1 MTIDIMGEQ
10 RLLTVHLDGEID
22 HHNASLVKSAVEK
35 EIRRTGAVNIA
46 FDFSRVTFMDSSG
59 VGLILGRYKTV
70 KSLGG
75 KIFIFGASYD
85 IERLLM
91 MSGVSKIAEIL
102 GGVTYEK

>member
-1 MTIDIMGEQ
+1 MTITLNGGQ
-10 RLLTVHLDGEID
+10 RLLTVNLDGEID
-22 HHNASLVKSAVEK
+22 HHNATLIKNAVEK

-46 FDFSRVTFMDSSG
+46 FNFSKVTFMDSSG
-59 VGLILGRYKTV
+59 IGLILGRYKTV

-75 KIFIFGASYD
+75 KIFIYGANYE

-91 MSGVSKIAEIL
+91 MSGISKVAEIY

>member
-1 MTIDIMGEQ
+1 MTIEIMGEQ

-22 HHNASLVKSAVEK
+22 HHYASIVKSAVEK

-46 FDFSRVTFMDSSG
+46 FDFSKVTFMDSSG

-75 KIFIFGASYD
+75 KIFIFGANYD

>member
-1 MTIDIMGEQ
+1 MTITLNGGQ
-10 RLLTVHLDGEID
+10 RLLTVNLDGEID
-22 HHNASLVKSAVEK
+22 HHNANLIKNAVEK

-46 FDFSRVTFMDSSG
+46 FNFSKVTFMDSSG
-59 VGLILGRYKTV
+59 IGLILGRYKTV

-75 KIFIFGASYD
+75 KIFIYGANYE

-91 MSGVSKIAEIL
+91 MSGISKVAEIY